1 MRSFAKA
8 TRSQK
13 TYKNRKKELRKQ
25 YKAGRITSR
34 ERKHLQ
40 AMAFVI
46 HQSSKPP
53 AWGDALQP
61 EMLPSIVQE
70 GCVQVCLWGWRAW
83 KGLEMSEQDW
93 PKLSEEAV
101 WAGMDDPFLSK
112 LTADMDT
119 AGRLADKIDPEG
131 KFLDWLRPPQGM
143 VPS

>member
-46 HQSSKPP
+46 YQSSKPP
-53 AWGDALQP
+53 AWGDACNRKCYQAL
-61 EMLPSIVQE
+61 SKKDACKCACE
-70 GCVQVCLWGWRAW
+70 GGGHGGAW
-83 KGLEMSEQDW
+83 K
-93 PKLSEEAV
+93 
-101 WAGMDDPFLSK
+101 
-112 LTADMDT
+112 
-119 AGRLADKIDPEG
+119 
-131 KFLDWLRPPQGM
+131 
-143 VPS
+143 